1 MMIKGAQVTI
11 SFSLNDQ
18 QMKEGKGSSNVYV
31 FGNNQNKLNDFF
43 QGAYFQTNVH
53 FACAVIYFLFL

>member
-18 QMKEGKGSSNVYV
+18 QKKEGKRIGTM
-31 FGNNQNKLNDFF
+31 
-43 QGAYFQTNVH
+43 QG
-53 FACAVIYFLFL
+53 

>member
-1 MMIKGAQVTI
+1 
-11 SFSLNDQ
+11 
-18 QMKEGKGSSNVYV
+18 MKEGKGSSNVYV

-43 QGAYFQTNVH
+43 RGAYFQTNVH